1 MVLFGNDVSSHN
13 ELNNIGLNA
22 LDYSIVK
29 LTEGASYINP
39 KAYTQSKA
47 TQEAGKLLGYYHWLS
62 AGVNVIDQAN
72 YFLITLG
79 QDAIA
84 DDIILMLD
92 VEEEALTGDEPK
104 IFMDYVFQKTG
115 KRMLVYMGVS
125 YINNPKYDWS
135 DIADTYPVM
144 VAGYPLN
151 DGSGYTSE
159 LQAYADTHYFNGLKW
174 WSIVTAWQYTSVPFD
189 HSVFYGDRDTWHAIG
204 SRVNAGEKPA
214 SLDKTKEINALAKK
228 IVDLTNS

>member
-1 MVLFGNDVSSHN
+1 MLFGNDVSSHN
-13 ELNNIGLNA
+13 ELNNIGLDG

-47 TQEAGKLLGYYHWLS
+47 TQDAGKLLGYYHWLS

-79 QDAIA
+79 SDAIA

-104 IFMDYVFQKTG
+104 QFMDYVYQKTG
-115 KRMLVYMGVS
+115 KRMLIYMGVS

-135 DIADTYPVM
+135 DIADTYPIM
-144 VAGYPLN
+144 VAGYPL
-151 DGSGYTSE
+151 DDASGYTVD
-159 LQAYADTHYFNGLKW
+159 LQNYADQNYFKNLKW
-174 WSIVTAWQYTSVPFD
+174 WKIVTAWQFSSKPFD
-189 HSVFYGDRDTWHAIG
+189 RSVFYGDRNTWHVIG
-204 SRVNAGEKPA
+204 SRVNTGTQPKP
-214 SLDKTKEINALAKK
+214 LDYTKEINDLAKK
-228 IVDLTNS
+228 IVELSNS